1 MHRWKC
7 TVGLSCQRFKG
18 WPGNNDNNYD
28 NDDSN
33 DNHGEIQWMI
43 RCELFPCFAL
53 NNQQPWCKHA
63 SGLDS
68 IIMLISVLLKIHQLE
83 RRHTEKVEKE
93 RRKSRARDLSSSSR
107 CKKAFEYITCF
118 QLNTL
123 NKSVSPAEAFPIIK
137 ATCTKVHK
145 VSDIELPPAPT
156 MIRRRSEM
164 DRSRAC
170 QASPTSLTL
179 RRRVRPWSWPL
190 CSAGRFYLI
199 FESCRKLIVHPVARW
214 SPMLGEDHFARS
226 WVWAGYI

>member
-1 MHRWKC
+1 MYDDFFIGSKTVWGNLWDKTGRPTGGWNDNHKLMMDIFHESLPQEMCLLLLRTTNFDLYKPMHRWKC

-33 DNHGEIQWMI
+33 DNHGEVQWMI

-68 IIMLISVLLKIHQLE
+68 IIMLISVLLKTHQLE

-107 CKKAFEYITCF
+107 CKKAFEFITYF
-118 QLNTL
+118 QLNMD
-123 NKSVSPAEAFPIIK
+123 
-137 ATCTKVHK
+137 KVK
-145 VSDIELPPAPT
+145 
-156 MIRRRSEM
+156 
-164 DRSRAC
+164 
-170 QASPTSLTL
+170 
-179 RRRVRPWSWPL
+179 
-190 CSAGRFYLI
+190 
-199 FESCRKLIVHPVARW
+199 
-214 SPMLGEDHFARS
+214 
-226 WVWAGYI
+226 